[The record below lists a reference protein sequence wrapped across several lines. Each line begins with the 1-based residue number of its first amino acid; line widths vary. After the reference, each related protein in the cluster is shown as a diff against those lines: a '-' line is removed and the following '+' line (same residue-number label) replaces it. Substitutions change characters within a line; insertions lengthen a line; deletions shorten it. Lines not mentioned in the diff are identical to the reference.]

1 MHLNFL
7 FRSDK
12 EKSSSNSSIGW
23 CSTKV
28 DINRYHITGPSD
40 DKWVCHTYEILY
52 SNIIFYS
59 AMWDSVTK
67 AVIQISEYFTIVQH
81 RRKDPDMF

>member
-1 MHLNFL
+1 MHKNFP

-12 EKSSSNSSIGW
+12 EKSSSDSSIGW

-40 DKWVCHTYEILY
+40 DKWVCQTSEISS
-52 SNIIFYS
+52 SNHIFYS
-59 AMWDSVTK
+59 AMLDSVIK
-67 AVIQISEYFTIVQH
+67 AVL
-81 RRKDPDMF
+81 